1 MAPETLP
8 LFPLQTV
15 LFPGMVLP
23 LHIFEPRY
31 RKLFFE
37 RSESDPIFGI
47 VLTRSGREV
56 GDRPEVHTVGTA
68 ATLVEAIRY
77 DDGRVDLAVRGGR
90 RFRVLGGH
98 WDEEYLTA
106 TVEWLVEERAGEG
119 GDEADRLARQVQR
132 AFGAYLEALGRTMG
146 QRLEGPEIGGGPVA
160 VAYAVCAM
168 MPFGTADSQRL
179 LQAEPAAPLLGE
191 LLGMLKR
198 ERELLLTTGI
208 GGPADHHPGRGF
220 SAN

>member
-15 LFPGMVLP
+15 LFPGMLLP
-23 LHIFEPRY
+23 LHIFDPRY
-31 RKLFFE
+31 RKLFADRAE
-37 RSESDPIFGI
+37 CDPIFGI

-56 GDRPEVHTVGTA
+56 GDRAEVHAVGTG
-68 ATLVEAIRY
+68 ATLLDRIRY

-90 RFRVLGGH
+90 RFRVLDGH

-106 TVEWLVEERAGEG
+106 TVEWLPDERAEEG

-132 AFGAYLEALGRTMG
+132 AFAAYLEALGRTVG
-146 QRLEGPEIGGGPVA
+146 QRFEGPEIGGGPAA

-179 LQAEPAAPLLGE
+179 LEAEPAAPLLGE
-191 LLGMLKR
+191 LLWMLKR

-208 GGPADHHPGRGF
+208 GGQADHHPGRGF